1 MTPHSYIPRKSSPG
15 LRFCRNTMRK
25 KLKASP
31 EHSSGNR
38 TEFFDRHHW
47 LPSVLLVLL
56 PFAMHVPL
64 WLLGRSSDPIWFVSG
79 LTHGPLPLRWPFSTP
94 TSDLPRKLLAVSLH
108 GTGFTALY
116 RGGTLT
122 RGSGCHSR
130 GNCSRERF
138 SCRLVY
144 CSNFR
149 GGILWQQTQPS
160 KSLLGSR
167 HMPCC
172 ANWA

>member
-1 MTPHSYIPRKSSPG
+1 
-15 LRFCRNTMRK
+15 MRK

-79 LTHGPLPLRWPFSTP
+79 LTHGPLPLRWPFLDP
-94 TSDLPRKLLAVSLH
+94 NV
-108 GTGFTALY
+108 GFTSEAL
-116 RGGTLT
+116 G
-122 RGSGCHSR
+122 
-130 GNCSRERF
+130 
-138 SCRLVY
+138 RLAAWDWVH
-144 CSNFR
+144 
-149 GGILWQQTQPS
+149 G
-160 KSLLGSR
+160 
-167 HMPCC
+167 
-172 ANWA
+172 